1 LILKRHFLGWWAGL
15 SLLLC
20 LLTGC
25 HAPNEE
31 TLQNQPI
38 TLEVWTLQLNT
49 FADTLTPIFKDF
61 EAAHPGVKIKW
72 LDIPFSEGEK
82 RTLTALMSGETPD
95 VINLNPDFSAILANR
110 KALVNMSEALTP
122 EEQSVYLPV
131 AWQAVSMKIF
141 QNMQTAQ
148 SASNN
153 TMTFGLPWYL
163 TSSVTFYNQKALKLA
178 GWQAPPT
185 TFDELEAFSKALQKA
200 THSKQPVYAVMPT
213 LAESGNF
220 LKELVK
226 VGIPLYDEQ
235 TGKAIF
241 ADEGAGEHL
250 AYWVKAYQENRVPK
264 ESITEGHRAAVN
276 QYQSNALA
284 MLLVGP
290 SFVKILSENAQET
303 LKTTHVTSQF
313 PKTGKTID
321 FATML
326 LAVPVKSKHPKEA
339 VELARFITNPEN
351 QLKLAKAAPVLP
363 SCTESLKSPWFKQTQ
378 SSIPNELA
386 LSQEARR
393 LSANQLLSAK
403 SAYQIRPEQRAINER
418 MNFFVQM
425 ALLGKMDPKE
435 AMKKAQDEI
444 NQQILARPASK

>member
-1 LILKRHFLGWWAGL
+1 MRRKSHFIGWMTGL

-20 LLTGC
+20 IMSGC
-25 HAPNEE
+25 RAHQEE
-31 TLQNQPI
+31 SAQNQPI

-49 FADTLTPIFKDF
+49 FADTLTPMFKDF
-61 EAAHPGVKIKW
+61 EATHPGIKIKW

-110 KALVNMSEALTP
+110 KALVNMAEALTP
-122 EEQSVYLPV
+122 AEQSVYLPV
-131 AWQAVSMKIF
+131 AWQAVSMKRF
-141 QNMQTAQ
+141 NPDTTGQND
-148 SASNN
+148 SNQ

-163 TSSVTFYNQKALKLA
+163 TSSVTFYNQKALQVA
-178 GWQAPPT
+178 GWQTPPT
-185 TFDELEAFSKALQKA
+185 TFQALEQFSKALQTT
-200 THSKQPVYAVMPT
+200 THGKQPVYAVMPT

-226 VGIPLYDEQ
+226 VGIPLYDEK

-241 ADEGAGEHL
+241 ADEGAGQHL
-250 AYWVKAYQENRVPK
+250 SYWVKAYQEHRVPK

-313 PKTGKTID
+313 PKDGKTID

-326 LAVPVKSKHPKEA
+326 LAVPIKSKHPKEA
-339 VELARFITNPEN
+339 VALARFITNPEN

-363 SCTESLKSPWFKQTQ
+363 SCTDALQSPWFTQTE
-378 SSIPNELA
+378 STGLNDSV

-393 LSANQLLSAK
+393 LSAQQLLSAK

-425 ALLGKMDPKE
+425 ALLGKMNPNE

-444 NQQILARPASK
+444 NQQILSHPAQP

>member
-1 LILKRHFLGWWAGL
+1 MKQNSYFFGFLAGV

-20 LLTGC
+20 FLTGC
-25 HAPNEE
+25 HTPKD
-31 TLQNQPI
+31 QPSQYQPI

-49 FADTLTPIFKDF
+49 FADTLNPIFREF
-61 EAAHPGVKIKW
+61 EANHPGIKIKW

-110 KALVNMSEALTP
+110 KALINMAEALTS

-131 AWQAVSMKIF
+131 AWQAVSMKNF
-141 QNMQTAQ
+141 KTAQ
-148 SASNN
+148 NASSK

-163 TSSVTFYNQKALKLA
+163 TSSVTFYNQKALKMA
-178 GWQAPPT
+178 EWQTPPT
-185 TFDELEAFSKALQKA
+185 TFDELEAFSKALKKA
-200 THSKQPVYAVMPT
+200 TNGKQPVYAVMPT

-220 LKELVK
+220 LKELAK

-241 ADEGAGEHL
+241 ADEDAGEHL
-250 AYWVKAYQENRVPK
+250 AYWVRAYQENRVPK

-303 LKTTHVTSQF
+303 LKTTRVTSQF

-339 VELARFITNPEN
+339 VALAQFITNPDN
-351 QLKLAKAAPVLP
+351 QLKLAQAAPVLP
-363 SCTESLKSPWFKQTQ
+363 SCTASLKSPWFTQ
-378 SSIPNELA
+378 PPTTAPNEST

-393 LSANQLLSAK
+393 LSALQLLSAK

-444 NQQILARPASK
+444 NQQILIHPASK